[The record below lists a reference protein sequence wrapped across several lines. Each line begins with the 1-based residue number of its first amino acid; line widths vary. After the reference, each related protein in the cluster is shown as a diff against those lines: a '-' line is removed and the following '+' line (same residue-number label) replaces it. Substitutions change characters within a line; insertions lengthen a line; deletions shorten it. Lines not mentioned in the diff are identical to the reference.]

1 LPRVTPPTTA
11 HTPGTAP
18 AKVMRGP
25 TRGALVVLV
34 LSMLVLL
41 IWQLRQ
47 ESQQLLDN
55 QRQLGLAYS
64 SQLANHLS
72 LNMDLKASAG
82 QALLQ
87 PHVLPPRSADER
99 DELLNT
105 LRSVF
110 PTLRSVAWLNAQGDI
125 IADSQTPTN
134 DVLYLAELLQRGGRE
149 SFFYTFSANDKGRIY
164 LLLRQNPDSAASGFW
179 ALRLTNQALS
189 SWLHEHH
196 QSPHQWLLEDRN
208 VQRVIASNLSA
219 ATNTSIAPP
228 VTAEN
233 LDQSMLQTPL
243 KGSDWQLRALFN
255 ERKVRAQ
262 QLPQQASKLLLF
274 ILCAT
279 LTLLALF
286 RLLHEQRSLHALNT
300 ASRRSLEQAA
310 SVLGAIEERV
320 LVTDSNG
327 QLQYLNP
334 QAEAMFGLSNSE
346 ARNWHLLKLLPR
358 LDPLLLHD
366 TALHNDLGPDLVE
379 IQQNGVTHLYDISRS
394 DLSEDN
400 KRAGFVWVLRD
411 VTEEQQASQVLQET
425 RRRYQD
431 IFDGTGTALCV
442 LDLSELQRYL
452 QQQQLSTMNSLQ
464 RWLDADPQHHA
475 EICQRLRLTE
485 TNQVALQLLGVDSN
499 AQAWQ
504 YLLNNGPLS
513 PQGFRMQ
520 LLNALLTGSRQLEM
534 ERQISTP
541 QGHERHLWLLLRM
554 PDSIDDLQA
563 VTLSISDITNR
574 KRIETSLIERERFW
588 SDVVKAVPDTI
599 YVHDI
604 AAKRVMYS
612 NNHLGP
618 QLGYSKAELLQI
630 GDRLWE
636 KLLHPDDV
644 ELYQRMRNIQQ
655 VVGNGL
661 LMQFELRWR
670 HRDGSWHW
678 FDIREQALA
687 RDDKGRV
694 SRLIGVAK
702 DITEQITHSESLRTS
717 EQRYRLLAESIS
729 DVIFSTGSDLQLNY
743 VSPSVMQ
750 VLGYDSEWALRNGF
764 HSLATNPRQLIGFY
778 ALLDRVRNALGDPQ
792 RLAEL
797 RTQFLPQLF
806 VFDALR
812 ADGQKIPVELRLV
825 PMWDDSGRF
834 EGLLGVGR
842 DISLQRR
849 AEKDLRMAATVFEHS
864 TAAILVT
871 DPAGYIVQVNHAFSR
886 VSGYS
891 SKQILDQLPSMLT
904 ADTQQASH
912 LGYVIKQLNQ
922 QGSWEGEV
930 WLKRKSGE
938 NFPAWV
944 GITAVKDDEGDLV
957 SYVCF
962 FSDISERKASEQ
974 RIHRL
979 AYYDALTQLP
989 NRTLF
994 QDRLHSALQHGERH
1008 QEWVVLMFLD
1018 LDRFKPI
1025 NDSLGHAAGDR
1036 MLKEVAVRLSACVD
1050 GDDTVARMGG
1060 DEFTL
1065 LLNSQP
1071 QREGALTRAIHV
1083 GEQILASLEQPF
1095 ILEGREFFVTASI
1108 GIALSPQ
1115 DGNELSQLMKNAD
1128 TAMYHAKERGKNNF
1142 QFYQADMNASALQ
1155 RLELESDLRHALEQ
1169 GEFKLYYQPQFSGDG
1184 KRLTGA
1190 EALLRW
1196 QHPQRGLVPP
1206 SDFIPVLEELGLV
1219 VQVGDWVL
1227 REACRQLAQWHEA
1240 KIRVPKISVNL
1251 SARQFA
1257 EGDLHQRIAQ
1267 ILQHSGI
1274 PAGCLE
1280 LELTE
1285 SILMEDVANAM
1296 QTLGSLKKLG
1306 VYIAI
1311 DDFGTGY
1318 SSLNYL
1324 KQFPIDVLKIDRS
1337 FVDGLPHGEQ
1347 DGQIARAIIAMA
1359 HSLNLKVIAE
1369 GVETLAQLDFLR
1381 GHDCDEVQGFLLG
1394 RPMPPQQFTALFT
1407 GTALFMLS

>member
-1 LPRVTPPTTA
+1 
-11 HTPGTAP
+11 
-18 AKVMRGP
+18 MRGP
-25 TRGALVVLV
+25 TRMALVVLV

-41 IWQLRQ
+41 LWQLRQ
-47 ESQQLLDN
+47 ESQQLLEN
-55 QRQLGLAYS
+55 QRQLGQAYS

-72 LNMDLKASAG
+72 LNMELKASAG
-82 QALLQ
+82 LALLQ
-87 PHVLPPRSADER
+87 NHRQPPTSADKQEK
-99 DELLNT
+99 LLQT
-105 LRSVF
+105 LRGVF
-110 PTLRSVAWLNAQGDI
+110 PTLRSLAWLNARGEVT
-125 IADSQTPTN
+125 ADSHTSTE
-134 DVLYLAELLQRGGRE
+134 DALYLHELVQRGRGE
-149 SFFYTFSANDKGRIY
+149 GFFYAFSANEKGRIY
-164 LLLRQNPDSAASGFW
+164 LLLRQDAESPDSNFW
-179 ALRLTNQALS
+179 VLRLSNQALR
-189 SWLHEHH
+189 SWLHENH
-196 QSPHQWLLEDRN
+196 QSSYQWLLEDLN
-208 VQRVIASNLSA
+208 VQRVIASNITGTESS
-219 ATNTSIAPP
+219 TSIALP

-233 LDQSMLQTPL
+233 LDQSMQEIAL

-255 ERKVRAQ
+255 ERKVRAE

-279 LTLLALF
+279 LTLLALY
-286 RLLHEQRSLHALNT
+286 RLLHEQRTLHALNT
-300 ASRRSLEQAA
+300 ASRRSLQQAA

-320 LVTDSNG
+320 LVTDSSG

-334 QAEAMFGLSNSE
+334 QAEAMFGLRSDD
-346 ARNWHLLKLLPR
+346 ARDWHLLKLLPR

-379 IQQNGVTHLYDISRS
+379 IQQNGRPHLYDISRS

-411 VTEEQQASQVLQET
+411 VTEEQHASHVLQET

-442 LDLSELQRYL
+442 LDLAELHHYL
-452 QQQQLSTMNSLQ
+452 QQQQLHNPAELQ
-464 RWLDADPQHHA
+464 HWLDQEPQRHA
-475 EICQRLRLTE
+475 ELCKRMRLTE
-485 TNQVALQLLGVDSN
+485 TNQVALQLLGVESN
-499 AQAWQ
+499 QQAWQ
-504 YLLNNGPLS
+504 HLFNSGPLS
-513 PQGFRMQ
+513 PGGFRMQ
-520 LLNALLTGSRQLEM
+520 LLHTLINGSGLLEM

-541 QGHERHLWLLLRM
+541 QDDERHLWLLLRL
-554 PDSIDDLQA
+554 PENVDDLQA

-574 KRIETSLIERERFW
+574 KRTETSLIERERFW
-588 SDVVKAVPDTI
+588 SDVVSAVPDTI

-604 AAKRVMYS
+604 ASKRVMFS

-618 QLGYSKAELLQI
+618 QLGYSKAEMHQF
-630 GDRLWE
+630 GERLWE

-729 DVIFSTGSDLQLNY
+729 DVIFSTNNHLQPNY
-743 VSPSVMQ
+743 VSPSVMP
-750 VLGYDSEWALRNGF
+750 VLGYDSEWALANGF
-764 HSLATNPRQLIGFY
+764 HSLATNPRQLSGFY
-778 ALLDRVRNALGDPQ
+778 ALLERVRNALGDPQ
-792 RLAEL
+792 RMAEL
-797 RTQFLPQLF
+797 REQFLPQLF

-812 ADGQKIPVELRLV
+812 ADGKKIPVELRLV

-849 AEKDLRMAATVFEHS
+849 AEKELRMAATVFEHS

-871 DPAGYIVQVNHAFSR
+871 DPAGYIVQVNNAFSR

-891 SKQILDQLPSMLT
+891 SEQILDQLPNTLT

-912 LGYVIKQLNQ
+912 LSYVIKQLNQ

-930 WLKRKSGE
+930 WLKRRSGE
-938 NFPAWV
+938 KFPAWV
-944 GITAVKDDEGDLV
+944 GITAIKDDEGDLV

-994 QDRLHSALQHGERH
+994 QDRLHSALLHGERH

-1036 MLKEVAVRLSACVD
+1036 MLKEVALRLSACVNS
-1050 GDDTVARMGG
+1050 DDTVARMGG

-1071 QREGALTRAIHV
+1071 QRSGAMTRAIHV
-1083 GEQILASLEQPF
+1083 GEQILASMAQPF

-1169 GEFKLYYQPQFSGDG
+1169 GEFKLYYQPQFSSDG

-1206 SDFIPVLEELGLV
+1206 TDFIPVLEELGLI
-1219 VQVGDWVL
+1219 VQVGDWAL
-1227 REACRQLAQWHEA
+1227 RESCRQMVEWRQA

-1257 EGDLHQRIAQ
+1257 EGDLDQRVAQ
-1267 ILQHSGI
+1267 ILQQSTL
-1274 PAGCLE
+1274 AASCLE

-1285 SILMEDVANAM
+1285 SILMEDVSNAM
-1296 QTLGSLKKLG
+1296 QTLTRLKKLG
-1306 VYIAI
+1306 VFIAI

-1359 HSLNLKVIAE
+1359 HSLNLTVIAE

-1394 RPMPPQQFTALFT
+1394 RPMPAQQFTALFT
-1407 GTALFMLS
+1407 GSALFMLG

>member
-1 LPRVTPPTTA
+1 
-11 HTPGTAP
+11 
-18 AKVMRGP
+18 MRGP
-25 TRGALVVLV
+25 TRGAVVVLV

-41 IWQLRQ
+41 LWQLRQ

-87 PHVLPPRSADER
+87 NHKVPTGNA
-99 DELLNT
+99 DELLQT

-110 PTLRSVAWLNAQGDI
+110 PTLRSLAWLNARGEVL
-125 IADSQTPTN
+125 ADSHAPS
-134 DVLYLAELLQRGGRE
+134 DDALYLSELLQRSQGE
-149 SFFYTFSANDKGRIY
+149 SFFYAFSANDRGRIY
-164 LLLRQNPDSAASGFW
+164 LLLRHNPDSPASGVW
-179 ALRLTNQALS
+179 VLRLSNQALS
-189 SWLHEHH
+189 GWLQKHH

-208 VQRVIASNLSA
+208 VQRVLASN
-219 ATNTSIAPP
+219 TTQHDDITTIAPP

-233 LDQSMLQTPL
+233 LDQSMLETPL

-279 LTLLALF
+279 LTLLALY
-286 RLLHEQRSLHALNT
+286 RLLREQRALHALNS
-300 ASRRSLEQAA
+300 ASRRSLQQAA

-334 QAEAMFGLSNSE
+334 QAEAMFGLSSSD
-346 ARNWHLLKLLPR
+346 AHDWHLLDLLPR

-379 IQQNGVTHLYDISRS
+379 IQENGHTHLFDISRS

-400 KRAGFVWVLRD
+400 RRTGFVWVLRD
-411 VTEEQQASQVLQET
+411 VTEEQRASQVLQET

-442 LDLSELQRYL
+442 LDLAELSSYLRQNQVRSSNELQG
-452 QQQQLSTMNSLQ
+452 
-464 RWLDADPQHHA
+464 WLERDPQQHT

-485 TNQVALQLLGVDSN
+485 TNQVALQLLGVESN
-499 AQAWQ
+499 QQAWQ
-504 YLLNNGPLS
+504 HLFNSGRLRPD
-513 PQGFRMQ
+513 GFRMQ
-520 LLNALLTGSRQLEM
+520 LLAALLNGSRQLEM
-534 ERQISTP
+534 ERQIRTP
-541 QGHERHLWLLLRM
+541 QGHDRHLWLLLRL
-554 PDSIDDLQA
+554 PESIDDLQA

-599 YVHDI
+599 YVHDMCSQ
-604 AAKRVMYS
+604 RVMYS

-618 QLGYSKAELLQI
+618 QLGYSKAEVHQL
-630 GDRLWE
+630 GERMWE
-636 KLLHPDDV
+636 KILHPDDV

-687 RDDKGRV
+687 RDEQGRV

-729 DVIFSTGSDLQLNY
+729 DVIFSTDSHLELNY
-743 VSPSVMQ
+743 VSPSVKP
-750 VLGYDSEWALRNGF
+750 VLGYDSEWVLANGF
-764 HSLATNPRQLIGFY
+764 QSLATNPRQLIGVY
-778 ALLDRVRNALGDPQ
+778 ELLDRVRNALGDPQ

-797 RTQFLPQLF
+797 REQFRPQLF

-871 DPAGYIVQVNHAFSR
+871 DPAGYIVQVNNAFSR

-891 SKQILDQLPSMLT
+891 SRQILDQLPNVLT

-912 LGYVIKQLNQ
+912 LAYVVRQLNQ

-930 WLKRKSGE
+930 WLKRKNGE
-938 NFPAWV
+938 KFPAWV
-944 GITAVKDDEGDLV
+944 GITAVKDDDGDLV

-994 QDRLHSALQHGERH
+994 QDRLHNALQHGERH

-1036 MLKEVAVRLSACVD
+1036 MLKDVAVRLSACVD
-1050 GDDTVARMGG
+1050 SDDTVARMGG

-1065 LLNSQP
+1065 LLRSQP
-1071 QREGALTRAIHV
+1071 QRDTAVTRAIHV

-1169 GEFKLYYQPQFSGDG
+1169 GEFRLDYQPQFSGDG

-1196 QHPQRGLVPP
+1196 QHPLRGLVPP
-1206 SDFIPVLEELGLV
+1206 GEFIPVLEELGLV

-1227 REACRQLAQWHEA
+1227 RESCRQLAEWHAA
-1240 KIRVPKISVNL
+1240 KVRVPKISVNL

-1257 EGDLHQRIAQ
+1257 EGNLHQRVEQ
-1267 ILQHSGI
+1267 IIQHSAI
-1274 PAGCLE
+1274 PAACLE

-1285 SILMEDVANAM
+1285 SILMEDVTNAM
-1296 QTLGSLKKLG
+1296 QTLTSLKQLG
-1306 VYIAI
+1306 VCIAI

-1359 HSLNLKVIAE
+1359 HSLNLTVIAE

-1394 RPMPPQQFTALFT
+1394 RPMPAHQFTALFT

>member
-1 LPRVTPPTTA
+1 
-11 HTPGTAP
+11 
-18 AKVMRGP
+18 MRGP

-41 IWQLRQ
+41 LWQLRQ

-64 SQLANHLS
+64 SQLANHLG
-72 LNMDLKASAG
+72 LNMELKASAG

-87 PHVLPPRSADER
+87 THVLPPSNS
-99 DELLNT
+99 DELEELLHT
-105 LRSVF
+105 LRGVF
-110 PTLRSVAWLNAQGDI
+110 PTLRSLAWLNGQGRI
-125 IADSQTPTN
+125 IADSHTPSE
-134 DVLYLAELLQRGGRE
+134 DALYLAELLQRGGSE
-149 SFFYTFSANDKGRIY
+149 SFFYTFSANDHGRIY
-164 LLLRQNPDSAASGFW
+164 LLLRHNPDSAASGYW
-179 ALRLTNQALS
+179 VLRLTNRALA
-189 SWLHEHH
+189 SWLQEHH
-196 QSPHQWLLEDRN
+196 QSPHQWQLEDRN
-208 VQRVIASNLSA
+208 AQRVIASNTAQGANS
-219 ATNTSIAPP
+219 SSVAPP

-233 LDQSMLQTPL
+233 LDQSLLETPL

-279 LTLLALF
+279 LTLLALY
-286 RLLHEQRSLHALNT
+286 RLLNEQRSLHALNT
-300 ASRRSLEQAA
+300 ASRRSLQQAA

-334 QAEAMFGLSNSE
+334 QAEAMFGLSNDE

-379 IQQNGVTHLYDISRS
+379 IQQNGVAHLYDISRS

-400 KRAGFVWVLRD
+400 KRTGFVWVLRD
-411 VTEEQQASQVLQET
+411 VTEEQHASHVLQET

-442 LDLSELQRYL
+442 LDLAELQRYL
-452 QQQQLSTMNSLQ
+452 QQQQLRNMTSLQ
-464 RWLDADPQHHA
+464 RWLDEDPQHHS
-475 EICQRLRLTE
+475 ELCQRLRLTE

-499 AQAWQ
+499 QQAWQ
-504 YLLNNGPLS
+504 HLFNSGPLRLD
-513 PQGFRMQ
+513 GFRMQ
-520 LLNALLTGSRQLEM
+520 LISALLSGSGQLEM
-534 ERQISTP
+534 ERQILTP
-541 QGHERHLWLLLRM
+541 QGYERHLWLLLRL
-554 PDSIDDLQA
+554 PESIDDLQA

-588 SDVVKAVPDTI
+588 SDVVSAVPDTI

-604 AAKRVMYS
+604 AGKRVMYS

-618 QLGYSKAELLQI
+618 QLGYSKAEIQQL
-630 GDRLWE
+630 GERLWE
-636 KLLHPDDV
+636 KILHPDDV

-655 VVGNGL
+655 VQGNGL

-670 HRDGSWHW
+670 HRNGSWHW

-687 RDDKGRV
+687 RDAKGRV

-729 DVIFSTGSDLQLNY
+729 DVIFSTDAQLQLNY
-743 VSPSVMQ
+743 VSPSVMP
-750 VLGYDSEWALRNGF
+750 VLGYDSEWALTNGF
-764 HSLATNPRQLIGFY
+764 QSLATNPRQLSGFY

-797 RTQFLPQLF
+797 RAEFLPQLF

-871 DPAGYIVQVNHAFSR
+871 DPAGYIVQVNNAFSR

-912 LGYVIKQLNQ
+912 LAYVIKQLNQ

-938 NFPAWV
+938 KFPAWV
-944 GITAVKDDEGDLV
+944 GITAVRDDEGDLV

-1036 MLKEVAVRLSACVD
+1036 MLKEVAVRLCACVD
-1050 GDDTVARMGG
+1050 SDDTVARMGG

-1065 LLNSQP
+1065 LLQSQS
-1071 QREGALTRAIHV
+1071 QREVALTRAIHV
-1083 GEQILASLEQPF
+1083 GEQILASLAQPF

-1206 SDFIPVLEELGLV
+1206 NDFIPVLEELGLV

-1227 REACRQLAQWHEA
+1227 REACRQLAEWHEA

-1257 EGDLHQRIAQ
+1257 EGDLHERIAQ

-1296 QTLGSLKKLG
+1296 QTLSSLKKLG
-1306 VYIAI
+1306 VFIAI

-1359 HSLNLKVIAE
+1359 HSLNLTVIAE

-1394 RPMPPQQFTALFT
+1394 RPMPAHQFTALFT
-1407 GTALFMLS
+1407 GTALFMLG